1 VERGNTVLVVEQ
13 ENAANLDGQA
23 SAVSPQRRR
32 QGRRRGPG
40 ATDGSTSCVGTAGV
54 GVAGGV
60 GSVWAI
66 SGKIARR
73 MLA

>member
-32 QGRRRGPG
+32 QGCEPSGHFDEILTSRIERNPRPVKRR
-40 ATDGSTSCVGTAGV
+40 
-54 GVAGGV
+54 
-60 GSVWAI
+60 
-66 SGKIARR
+66 
-73 MLA
+73 